1 MTVHV
6 DSVLQSD
13 VRFQLEHLV
22 KILKRIFMQRGD
34 MEEEHKKGNYVRDCT
49 RRDSY
54 HKIKKKQKTNC
65 MYNLFILDY
74 AYSFLVE

>member
-1 MTVHV
+1 M

-34 MEEEHKKGNYVRDCT
+34 MEEEHKKGNYVKDCT

-54 HKIKKKQKTNC
+54 HKSKRSKKLTVC
-65 MYNLFILDY
+65 IICLFWIMHTV
-74 AYSFLVE
+74 F

>member
-1 MTVHV
+1 M

-13 VRFQLEHLV
+13 VRSQSELLV

-49 RRDSY
+49 RKGLYNKSRVIQSFEWFVY
-54 HKIKKKQKTNC
+54 IYNNQIQEVKT
-65 MYNLFILDY
+65 
-74 AYSFLVE
+74 